1 MKTINTNKDLTSRFS
16 PKIFLDKE
24 IEQADFLEIMEAA
37 RWAPSAF
44 NEQPWRFIYARK
56 GSAQFEDFVAALM
69 PGNQD
74 WAKDA
79 NILMFLVSSTTFKR
93 NDKQNRHAWY
103 DAGQAAAN
111 LSQAAWDRGIG
122 VHQMAGFHADK
133 AREVT
138 GTPEQF
144 DIVAAIAMGYF
155 DENEKERS
163 RMDLSEILFENQF
176 S

>member
-1 MKTINTNKDLTSRFS
+1 
-16 PKIFLDKE
+16 
-24 IEQADFLEIMEAA
+24 
-37 RWAPSAF
+37 
-44 NEQPWRFIYARK
+44 
-56 GSAQFEDFVAALM
+56 
-69 PGNQD
+69 
-74 WAKDA
+74 
-79 NILMFLVSSTTFKR
+79 
-93 NDKQNRHAWY
+93 
-103 DAGQAAAN
+103 
-111 LSQAAWDRGIG
+111 
-122 VHQMAGFHADK
+122 MAGFHADK